1 MYIHRL
7 KLFNAQVMGED
18 WETPARIMELQ
29 DALKNYYVVW
39 FYLWNFDPSPLVLLT
54 VLTDNNYGSQL
65 GEDEKGRVRYVT
77 LNIITK
83 VLEPDNIT
91 RQVQIQAA

>member
-1 MYIHRL
+1 
-7 KLFNAQVMGED
+7 MGED

-39 FYLWNFDPSPLVLLT
+39 FYLFDPSPLVLLT

-77 LNIITK
+77 LHIISK
-83 VLEPDNIT
+83 VSDPDNPT
-91 RQVQIQAA
+91 KRVQTQAA